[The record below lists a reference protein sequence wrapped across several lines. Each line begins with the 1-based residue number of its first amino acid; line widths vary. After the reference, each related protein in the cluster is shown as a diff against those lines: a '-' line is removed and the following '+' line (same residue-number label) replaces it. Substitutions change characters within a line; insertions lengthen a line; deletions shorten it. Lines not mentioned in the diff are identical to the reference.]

1 MIPRRRLASLPVQPL
16 AFDPIDAA
24 RRQWTDHGWSDS
36 SLGMAVVTSVMR
48 AHQIY
53 LARADDVLR
62 PFGLTFAR
70 FELLALISFSTS
82 GSLPMNKAG
91 ARLQVHPTTIT
102 NSVDRLEAQA
112 MVRRRPHETDRR
124 MTLVEILPAG
134 RTQLEE
140 ATRALN
146 EGVFSNLGIAEEDMD
161 AIVTLLRKVRFG
173 AGDFEAQ

>member
-1 MIPRRRLASLPVQPL
+1 VQPL
-16 AFDPIDAA
+16 AFDPIEAA
-24 RRQWTDHGWSDS
+24 RRQWIDHGWNDS

-48 AHQIY
+48 AHSIY
-53 LARADDVLR
+53 LARVDDVLR

-70 FELLALISFSTS
+70 YELLALVSFSSS

-102 NSVDRLEAQA
+102 NSVDRLEAQE
-112 MVRRRPHETDRR
+112 MVRRRLHATDRR

-134 RTQLEE
+134 RVRLDE

-146 EGVFSNLGIAEEDMD
+146 ENVFSNLGVAQADMD
-161 AIVTLLRKVRFG
+161 SIVTLLQKVRFN

>member
-1 MIPRRRLASLPVQPL
+1 MRRLASDPVQPL

-24 RRQWTDHGWSDS
+24 RRQWTQHGWNES

-53 LARADDVLR
+53 LARVDEVLR

-70 FELLALISFSTS
+70 FELLALISFSS
-82 GSLPMNKAG
+82 AGSLPMNKAG

-102 NSVDRLEAQA
+102 NSVDRLEAQQ
-112 MVRRRPHETDRR
+112 MVIRRPHDSDRR

-134 RTQLEE
+134 RALLAE
-140 ATRALN
+140 ATLALN
-146 EGVFSNLGIAEEDMD
+146 EHVFSNLGIAEGDMD
-161 AIVTLLRKVRFG
+161 DIVTLLRKVRFG
-173 AGDFEAQ
+173 AGDFEA

>member
-1 MIPRRRLASLPVQPL
+1 
-16 AFDPIDAA
+16 
-24 RRQWTDHGWSDS
+24 
-36 SLGMAVVTSVMR
+36 MAVVTSVMR
-48 AHQIY
+48 AHSIY
-53 LARADDVLR
+53 LARVDDVLR

-70 FELLALISFSTS
+70 YELLALVSFSSS

-102 NSVDRLEAQA
+102 NSVDRLEAQE
-112 MVRRRPHETDRR
+112 MVRRRLHATDRR

-134 RTQLEE
+134 RVRLDE

-146 EGVFSNLGIAEEDMD
+146 ENVFSNLGVAQADMD
-161 AIVTLLRKVRFG
+161 SIVTLLQKVRFN